1 MRDPA
6 TGKPLTKS
14 FAVKKYGIDNC
25 RVYAR
30 EWKKSIKEGRTPY
43 IPPEPEDRDDMYV
56 PSQHNPALNSSTI
69 PEGSRLNPPPWGL
82 GGTSPEEPKHIFERK
97 EFSLNLPDDKFG
109 VSFLLLGSTRSG
121 KSTLMNYIYENYFKD
136 YITTLHTNSL
146 QSEIY
151 KPLKKKAITLPS
163 YYPEMIKD
171 TFKINKE
178 TKNKYRFLHIID
190 DVVNKKNDPTLIQL
204 FTIMRNSRINGII
217 TGQELTIFNSIARTN
232 INFVVLMKLNSD
244 MAIEKVIKSYLR
256 SYFPADYNLNQMIRA
271 YKKLTDD
278 HNFIVIDNING
289 GIFLSRLNVAN

>member
-1 MRDPA
+1 MPVQEYFRTCARDPE

-14 FAVKKYGIDNC
+14 FAVKKYGLENC
-25 RVYAR
+25 KLYAR
-30 EWKKSIKEGRTPY
+30 EWKKSIKEGRTPFV
-43 IPPEPEDRDDMYV
+43 PPEPEEDDMYV
-56 PSQHNPALNSSTI
+56 PHSSNQALISSL
-69 PEGSRLNPPPWGL
+69 PQKEL
-82 GGTSPEEPKHIFERK
+82 FERK
-97 EFSLNLPDDKFG
+97 EFKLDLPDNKFG

-121 KSTLMNYIYENYFKD
+121 KSTLMNHIYENYFKD

-151 KPLKKKAITLPS
+151 KPLKKKAVTLPS

-178 TKNKYRFLHIID
+178 TNNKYKFLHIID

-232 INFVVLMKLNSD
+232 INFVVLMRLNSD
-244 MAIEKVIKSYLR
+244 MAIEKAVKSYLR
-256 SYFPADYNLNQMIRA
+256 SFFPADYNLNQMIRA
-271 YKKLTDD
+271 YKNLTDD
-278 HNFIVIDNING
+278 HNFFVIDNING
-289 GIFLSRLNVAN
+289 GIFLSRLNI

>member
-1 MRDPA
+1 MPVQEYFRTCARCPT

-14 FAVKKYGIDNC
+14 FAVKKYGLENC
-25 RVYAR
+25 KLYAR

-43 IPPEPEDRDDMYV
+43 VPPEPEDRDDLVYA
-56 PSQHNPALNSSTI
+56 PPENNPALISALPSD
-69 PEGSRLNPPPWGL
+69 
-82 GGTSPEEPKHIFERK
+82 EPKGLFEKK
-97 EFSLNLPDDKFG
+97 EFSLKLPDNKFG

-121 KSTLMNYIYENYFKD
+121 KSTLMNHIYENYFKD

-178 TKNKYRFLHIID
+178 TNNKYKFLHIID

-232 INFVVLMKLNSD
+232 INFVILMRLNSD
-244 MAIEKVIKSYLR
+244 MAIEKAVKSYLR

-278 HNFIVIDNING
+278 HCFFVIDNING
-289 GIFLSRLNVAN
+289 GIFLSRLNI

>member
-1 MRDPA
+1 MPVQEYFRTCVRDPE

-14 FAVKKYGIDNC
+14 FAVKKYGLENC
-25 RVYAR
+25 KVYAR
-30 EWKKSIKEGRTPY
+30 EWKKSIKEGRTPFV
-43 IPPEPEDRDDMYV
+43 PPEPEDRDDLYA
-56 PSQHNPALNSSTI
+56 PTQNNPALISSL
-69 PEGSRLNPPPWGL
+69 PSD
-82 GGTSPEEPKHIFERK
+82 EPRHLFEK
-97 EFSLNLPDDKFG
+97 KDFEIDLPDNKFG

-121 KSTLMNYIYENYFKD
+121 KSTLMNYLYENYFKD

-178 TKNKYRFLHIID
+178 TNNKYKFLHIID
-190 DVVNKKNDPTLIQL
+190 DVVNKKNDQTLIQL

-217 TGQELTIFNSIARTN
+217 TGQELTIFNAIARSN
-232 INFVVLMKLNSD
+232 INYVILMKLNSD
-244 MAIEKVIKSYLR
+244 MAIEKAVKSYLR

-271 YKKLTDD
+271 YKKLTED
-278 HNFIVIDNING
+278 HQFFVIDNING
-289 GIFLSRLNVAN
+289 KIFLSKLDI

>member
-1 MRDPA
+1 MPVQEYYRVSMRDPT

-25 RVYAR
+25 RAYAK

-43 IPPEPEDRDDMYV
+43 VPPEPEERDGLYV
-56 PSQHNPALNSSTI
+56 PHQHSPALISALPSGSSKT
-69 PEGSRLNPPPWGL
+69 L
-82 GGTSPEEPKHIFERK
+82 FERK

-121 KSTLMNYIYENYFKD
+121 KSTLMNYIYEKYFKD

-163 YYPEMIKD
+163 YYPAMIKD

-244 MAIEKVIKSYLR
+244 MAIEKVVKSYLR
-256 SYFPADYNLNQMIRA
+256 SYFPADYNLNQMIRE

-289 GIFLSRLNVAN
+289 GIFLSKLNI

>member
-1 MRDPA
+1 MPVQEYFRTCVRDPE

-14 FAVKKYGIDNC
+14 FAVKKYGLDNC
-25 RVYAR
+25 KAYAR
-30 EWKKSIKEGRTPY
+30 EWKKSIKEGRTPFV
-43 IPPEPEDRDDMYV
+43 PPEPEDRDDLYA
-56 PSQHNPALNSSTI
+56 PTQNNPALISSL
-69 PEGSRLNPPPWGL
+69 PSA
-82 GGTSPEEPKHIFERK
+82 EPKHLFEK
-97 EFSLNLPDDKFG
+97 KDFEIELPDNKFG

-121 KSTLMNYIYENYFKD
+121 KSTLMNYLYENYFKD

-178 TKNKYRFLHIID
+178 TNNKYKFLHIID
-190 DVVNKKNDPTLIQL
+190 DVVNKKNDQTLIQL

-217 TGQELTIFNSIARTN
+217 TGQELTIFNAIARSN
-232 INFVVLMKLNSD
+232 INYVILMKLNSD
-244 MAIEKVIKSYLR
+244 MAIEKAVKSYLR

-271 YKKLTDD
+271 YKKLTED
-278 HNFIVIDNING
+278 HQFFVIDNING
-289 GIFLSRLNVAN
+289 KIFLSKLDI

>member
-1 MRDPA
+1 MPIQEYYRVSARDP
-6 TGKPLTKS
+6 TSGKPICKS
-14 FAVKKYGIDNC
+14 FAVKKYGIENC
-25 RVYAR
+25 RAYAK
-30 EWKKSIKEGRTPY
+30 EWKKSIKEGKTPFV
-43 IPPEPEDRDDMYV
+43 PPEPEERDYPYV
-56 PSQHNPALNSSTI
+56 PTQPNPAHI
-69 PEGSRLNPPPWGL
+69 
-82 GGTSPEEPKHIFERK
+82 SPSMEEDARKLFPSKPFEID
-97 EFSLNLPDDKFG
+97 LPDNKFG

-121 KSTLMNYIYENYFKD
+121 KSTLMNHIYETYFKD

-178 TKNKYRFLHIID
+178 TNNKYKFLHIID

-232 INFVVLMKLNSD
+232 INYVVLMKLNSD
-244 MAIEKVIKSYLR
+244 MAIEKAVKSYLR

-271 YKKLTDD
+271 YKKLTAD
-278 HNFIVIDNING
+278 HNFFVIDNING
-289 GIFLSRLNVAN
+289 GIFLSRLSIE

>member
-1 MRDPA
+1 MPVQEYYRVSVRDPA

-25 RVYAR
+25 RAYAK
-30 EWKKSIKEGRTPY
+30 EWKKSIKEGRTPFV
-43 IPPEPEDRDDMYV
+43 PPEPEDRDDPYV
-56 PSQHNPALNSSTI
+56 PSQHNPAHMTASM
-69 PEGSRLNPPPWGL
+69 
-82 GGTSPEEPKHIFERK
+82 EEDARKLFPSKPFEID
-97 EFSLNLPDDKFG
+97 LPDNKFG

-121 KSTLMNYIYENYFKD
+121 KSTLMNHIYETYFKD

-178 TKNKYRFLHIID
+178 TNNKYKFLHIID
-190 DVVNKKNDPTLIQL
+190 DVVDKKNEPTLLQL

-217 TGQELTIFNSIARTN
+217 TGQSLTIFNSIARTN
-232 INFVVLMKLNSD
+232 INFIVLMKLNSD
-244 MAIEKVIKSYLR
+244 MAIEQVVKSYLR

-271 YKKLTDD
+271 YKKLTAD
-278 HNFIVIDNING
+278 HNFFVIDNING
-289 GIFLSRLNVAN
+289 GIFLSRLNI